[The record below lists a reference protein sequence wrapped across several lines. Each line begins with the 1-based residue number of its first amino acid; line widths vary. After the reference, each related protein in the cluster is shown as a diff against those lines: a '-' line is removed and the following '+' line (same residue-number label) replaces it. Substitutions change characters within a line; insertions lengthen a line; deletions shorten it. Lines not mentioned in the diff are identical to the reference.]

1 MFDKIFRIAFT
12 LTPFIL
18 IFLML
23 QKMYLE
29 RGFNGVLIVTKSLI
43 FMAIGVGLLGLIAYS
58 AYKNSKSTTR
68 E

>member
-18 IFLML
+18 IFLMF

-29 RGFNGVLIVTKSLI
+29 RGFDGVFMVAKALA
-43 FMAIGVGLLGLIAYS
+43 FMAIGVGFLGIITYS
-58 AYKNSKSTTR
+58 VYKK
-68 E
+68 

>member
-18 IFLML
+18 IFLMF

-29 RGFNGVLIVTKSLI
+29 RGFDGVLMVSKSLI
-43 FMAIGVGLLGLIAYS
+43 FMATGVGLLGFIAYS
-58 AYKNSKSTTR
+58 AYKKSKPTTR

>member
-18 IFLML
+18 IILTI
-23 QKMYLE
+23 QKMFDE
-29 RGFNGVLIVTKSLI
+29 RGFDGALMVVKALT
-43 FMAIGVGLLGLIAYS
+43 FMGIGVGIIALVAFS
-58 AYKNSKSTTR
+58 AYKKSNPTTW